1 MELSFDDN
9 DDEVNALNDANNYN
23 QANGSPGYNSV
34 TIVPEF
40 LIILFSLCTSLLV
53 SVNILALMISTCLLP
68 FIESIS
74 NSYNWLNDN
83 DFQCLNYEFYELADN
98 LRALSGKVS
107 VLEAENGNDANPKI
121 CIIVDEYGQFGEE
134 ESKSEQPNDPKEEEN
149 NNLLAVQ
156 DKHPLTDQQ
165 IKKMDED
172 LKYLNITSRTP
183 DLKLMNSSY
192 RSLLSK
198 TQSLELNRSTSSLN
212 SNLRLNQPKS
222 TYYSNLLANHQ
233 NKSNTK
239 KQIKY
244 DLRPLIR
251 SSRRKSI
258 REFTDKTISSR
269 NKYLEEHLNNLKKHE
284 RINFFIS
291 ISWKLSNVYGIFLF
305 LIEIIILGWVKFWVG
320 FSSLNASLTSSIEVS
335 SGQQLNPT
343 NFLSNFKEIGFPSGL
358 PGKKA
363 AFASTLVILPFL
375 FIFVWFI
382 AYFYRNFIMV
392 SRWQTSYIFC
402 DCFESKPLIVKLI
415 DIISFPSG

>member
-83 DFQCLNYEFYELADN
+83 DFQCLNDEFYELADN

-107 VLEAENGNDANPKI
+107 VLEAENDQDADPKI
-121 CIIVDEYGQFGEE
+121 CIIVDEYGKFGQEEKEKEKEE
-134 ESKSEQPNDPKEEEN
+134 EQSSANKTDELGMEEN
-149 NNLLAVQ
+149 NNLLGAEE
-156 DKHPLTDQQ
+156 KHPLTDQQ
-165 IKKMDED
+165 IKKIEQD
-172 LKYLNITSRTP
+172 LNYLSITNYTR
-183 DLKLMNSSY
+183 DCKLMNSSY

-198 TQSLELNRSTSSLN
+198 TRSLELNRSTLSLN

-222 TYYSNLLANHQ
+222 SYYSKLLANHQ
-233 NKSNTK
+233 NKTNAN

-244 DLRPLIR
+244 DLKPLIK

-284 RINFFIS
+284 KINFFIS

-320 FSSLNASLTSSIEVS
+320 SA
-335 SGQQLNPT
+335 
-343 NFLSNFKEIGFPSGL
+343 FLATTI
-358 PGKKA
+358 
-363 AFASTLVILPFL
+363 
-375 FIFVWFI
+375 
-382 AYFYRNFIMV
+382 
-392 SRWQTSYIFC
+392 
-402 DCFESKPLIVKLI
+402 
-415 DIISFPSG
+415 

>member
-83 DFQCLNYEFYELADN
+83 DFQCLNDEFYELADN

-107 VLEAENGNDANPKI
+107 VLEAENDQDADPKI
-121 CIIVDEYGQFGEE
+121 CIIVDEYGQFGQE
-134 ESKSEQPNDPKEEEN
+134 ESNKADDQNEEEN
-149 NNLLAVQ
+149 NNSLTAE
-156 DKHPLTDQQ
+156 DKHLLTDQQ
-165 IKKMDED
+165 IKKIEED
-172 LKYLNITSRTP
+172 LNYLNITNYTP
-183 DLKLMNSSY
+183 DFKLMNSSY

-198 TQSLELNRSTSSLN
+198 TRSLELNRSTLSLN

-222 TYYSNLLANHQ
+222 SYYSKLLANHQ

-244 DLRPLIR
+244 DLKPLIR
-251 SSRRKSI
+251 GSRRKSI

-284 RINFFIS
+284 KINFFIS

-305 LIEIIILGWVKFWVG
+305 LIEIIILGWVKFWVRS
-320 FSSLNASLTSSIEVS
+320 FLTSFLYAST
-335 SGQQLNPT
+335 QLNPT
-343 NFLSNFKEIGFPSGL
+343 NLFC
-358 PGKKA
+358 
-363 AFASTLVILPFL
+363 FA
-375 FIFVWFI
+375 
-382 AYFYRNFIMV
+382 
-392 SRWQTSYIFC
+392 
-402 DCFESKPLIVKLI
+402 
-415 DIISFPSG
+415 G